1 MESASLVR
9 ALDARTLT
17 ADDPAEPPVDGE
29 LADLLASRTSQDGA
43 QETPY
48 PGLAYY
54 RISRPTTFHKSLTHG
69 PMLTVV
75 AQGRKVC
82 DVGGQALEYAAGRYL
97 LITGEISFTGQL
109 LEASPERPYLAVI
122 LKIPGDAVAKTLLAL
137 SEGEPSGAW
146 DRPTGAPIA
155 DVPPAF
161 VAATDGR
168 IRDAVVRLVRA
179 VDDPVERR
187 IVAPMIVDE
196 LVFRLL
202 RSDAAAAIRNAVPRG
217 PDGASIAKAIQFIRA
232 NAHRALTVD
241 QVARHVA
248 MSPSHFAHRFRAV
261 ARTSPMR
268 YLKHLR
274 MEQARQMMVAG
285 GLRAGEAATRIGYES
300 ASHFARDFKAIFGAS
315 PAAYVQRWRDA
326 PAPGDPARSQE

>member
-9 ALDARTLT
+9 ALDARTLPVD
-17 ADDPAEPPVDGE
+17 AAPEPPIDGE
-29 LADLLASRTSQDGA
+29 LAGLLASRTSRDGA

-75 AQGRKVC
+75 GQGRKVC
-82 DVGGQALEYAAGRYL
+82 DVGGQTLEYAAGRYL

-137 SEGEPSGAW
+137 SEGEPTSASNP
-146 DRPTGAPIA
+146 PTA

-179 VDDPVERR
+179 VDDPLERR

-217 PDGASIAKAIQFIRA
+217 SDGASIARAIQFIRA
-232 NAHRALTVD
+232 NTHRALTVD
-241 QVARHVA
+241 EVARHVA

-274 MEQARQMMVAG
+274 MDQARQMMVAG

-326 PAPGDPARSQE
+326 PPALAPASPAR

>member
-1 MESASLVR
+1 MNSASLLR
-9 ALDARTLT
+9 SLEETLPLDPA
-17 ADDPAEPPVDGE
+17 AEPPADRELTALLAPRISVDG
-29 LADLLASRTSQDGA
+29 G

-48 PGLAYY
+48 PGLTYY

-75 AQGRKVC
+75 AQGRKLV
-82 DVGGQALEYAAGRYL
+82 DLGGRTLEYSAGRYL

-109 LEASPERPYLAVI
+109 LEASPERPYLAVC
-122 LKIPGDAVAKTLLAL
+122 LSIPGESVAKTLLAF
-137 SEGEPSGAW
+137 SDGEESG
-146 DRPTGAPIA
+146 PLVSPA

-161 VAATDGR
+161 VAALDAR

-179 VDDPVERR
+179 VEDPLERR

-202 RSDAAAAIRNAVPRG
+202 RSDAAAAIRSAVPRG
-217 PDGASIAKAIQFIRA
+217 PDGASIAKAIRFIRD
-232 NAHRALTVD
+232 NAHRTLSVE

-261 ARTSPMR
+261 ARVSPMR
-268 YLKHLR
+268 YLKQLR
-274 MEQARQMMVAG
+274 MEQARQLMVAG
-285 GLRAGEAATRIGYES
+285 GLRAGEAAARIGYES
-300 ASHFARDFKAIFGAS
+300 ASHFARDFKAIFGAA
-315 PAAYVQRWRDA
+315 PATYVQRWRDA
-326 PAPGDPARSQE
+326 APAPAAPSRSQD

>member
-1 MESASLVR
+1 MESATLLRSLE
-9 ALDARTLT
+9 AGTLPVT
-17 ADDPAEPPVDGE
+17 PAPAPPADDE
-29 LADLLASRTSQDGA
+29 LVALLAPRLSVDGA

-75 AQGRKVC
+75 AQGRKLVE
-82 DVGGQALEYAAGRYL
+82 VGGQTLQYSAGRYL
-97 LITGEISFTGQL
+97 LITGEISFTGEL
-109 LEASPERPYLAVI
+109 LEASPERPYLAVC

-137 SEGEPSGAW
+137 ADGEESKAFVP
-146 DRPTGAPIA
+146 PA

-161 VAATDGR
+161 VATLDTR
-168 IRDAVVRLVRA
+168 IRDAIVRLVRA
-179 VDDPVERR
+179 VDDPLERR

-202 RSDAAAAIRNAVPRG
+202 RSDAAAAIRSAVPRG
-217 PDGASIAKAIQFIRA
+217 PDGASIAKAIRFIRA
-232 NAHRALTVD
+232 NVTRALTVD
-241 QVARHVA
+241 EVARHVA

-261 ARTSPMR
+261 ARVSPMR
-268 YLKHLR
+268 YLKQLR
-274 MEQARQMMVAG
+274 MDRARQMMVAG

-315 PAAYVQRWRDA
+315 PAAYVQRWHDA
-326 PAPGDPARSQE
+326 PAPGQPARSQE